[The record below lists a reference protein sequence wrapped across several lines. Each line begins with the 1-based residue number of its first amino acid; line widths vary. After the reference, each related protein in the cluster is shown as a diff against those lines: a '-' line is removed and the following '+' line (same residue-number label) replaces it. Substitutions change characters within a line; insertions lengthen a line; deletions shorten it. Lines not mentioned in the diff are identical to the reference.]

1 MKQYIAMGVVL
12 ALVSTAYFGCRS
24 HSPEDVAKRNEKH
37 AEWIVEK
44 ITDELDLTADQ
55 QKTLNA
61 IKDEVLVKQNE
72 VKELRSGVM
81 NDLYSVLDK
90 ETIDETELNAMFA
103 QREAKLKELREFAV
117 AKYAQFHN
125 SLSKEQKIKLK
136 ENLEKYRKFKG

>member
-24 HSPEDVAKRNEKH
+24 HNPEDVAKRHEKH

-55 QKTLNA
+55 QKSLNT
-61 IKDEVLVKQNE
+61 IKDEVLAKHAE
-72 VKELRSGVM
+72 VKDLRTGVM
-81 NDLYSVLDK
+81 NDFYSVLDK
-90 ETIDETELNAMFA
+90 ATINEEELNAMFA

-117 AKYAQFHN
+117 AKFAQFHN
-125 SLSKEQKIKLK
+125 SLTKEQKLKLK
-136 ENLEKYRKFKG
+136 EKFEKYRKYRG